1 MNKSGK
7 HYSKFM
13 KTTKVEFLV
22 LQKEENK
29 NNNSDAFEYKGTNS
43 NFSFILDNH
52 IEILDNQFP
61 SQTDIGTKFYQNHIL
76 SLF

>member
-1 MNKSGK
+1 LNKSGK

-29 NNNSDAFEYKGTNS
+29 NNNSDTFEYKGSNS
-43 NFSFILDNH
+43 NF
-52 IEILDNQFP
+52 
-61 SQTDIGTKFYQNHIL
+61 
-76 SLF
+76 